1 MKKTIKVRSI
11 GPTWGQVSEI
21 ALNDL
26 RHGRTAFAIE
36 LIELMTEYVQRLGKF
51 ANDDGNIEIVTKDE
65 GNERG

>member
-1 MKKTIKVRSI
+1 MNKTSKVRAI

-36 LIELMTEYVQRLGKF
+36 LIDLMTDRLQDLGKF
-51 ANDDGNIEIVTKDE
+51 ANDDGKIEIVTKDE